1 MFSVGLFYGSS
12 RFLMIGSAKYFRC
25 LIELCLETPSQK
37 GSHAKAQSFDS
48 ITSFAPLREVC
59 CSIIFCCDWKRVSR
73 KGAKAQSSDSITS
86 FAPLRLCVRF
96 VVQSFS
102 VVTGKGL
109 TQRREGAEFSDTGRL
124 CSSR

>member
-12 RFLMIGSAKYFRC
+12 RVLMIGSAKYFRC

-37 GSHAKAQSFDS
+37 GSHAKAQS
-48 ITSFAPLREVC
+48 
-59 CSIIFCCDWKRVSR
+59 
-73 KGAKAQSSDSITS
+73 SDSITS

-96 VVQSFS
+96 VVHSFS

-109 TQRREGAEFSDTGRL
+109 TQRREGAEF
-124 CSSR
+124 